1 MSDSEYDARLDLY
14 KAQMD
19 EMADW
24 LQGLQNDVKDGQDMT
39 VIQQMTDM
47 GEKVCEKQMV
57 LVADAAEDFADL
69 NDNLDTEIA
78 MMR

>member
-39 VIQQMTDM
+39 VI
-47 GEKVCEKQMV
+47 
-57 LVADAAEDFADL
+57 
-69 NDNLDTEIA
+69 
-78 MMR
+78 